1 MDANSFSTPKGR
13 VMEKPNHNQSQSQ
26 SHSQSQE
33 ALKCPRCDSSNT
45 KFCYYNNYSLS
56 QPRHFCKACKRYWT
70 QGGTLRNVP
79 IGGSCRKNK
88 KRSSKVSSPPPPATS
103 NPSVQPQVVDLSST
117 SINHVNPFLY
127 GLNTSSELMS
137 ATILSHPSLRSRAS
151 NLESVSGFD
160 LQPQLDVLGLGFS
173 SGFDPHK
180 QEQELVTSNSLLS
193 GYSLFGASASV
204 YPTVTSLLTS
214 SLQQQKFI
222 SNNFRCTKE
231 ADNSFQKLLVPSEDL
246 AMDMKEVKMDQ
257 GQNLDQIEQIIPS
270 DPSLCWN
277 NAAGAWLDPANI
289 GSSFQSLFSSTKNT
303 LD

>member
-26 SHSQSQE
+26 SHSQSQSQSQE

-160 LQPQLDVLGLGFS
+160 LQPQLDVLG
-173 SGFDPHK
+173 
-180 QEQELVTSNSLLS
+180 
-193 GYSLFGASASV
+193 YSLFGASASV
-204 YPTVTSLLTS
+204 YPTVTSLLAS

-222 SNNFRCTKE
+222 SNNFRGTKE